1 MLLNPAQQEN
11 PAIRRQPAAVERD
24 RHLLAA
30 NGWQC
35 EGEKVIFVH
44 DGCGVPRSLAEP
56 ALATESC
63 DKSRLSATSVTQ
75 NRSSRCIRRANNTGA
90 LVADSAG
97 SLYGILDRGGQIV
110 SYRSSDDGT
119 SWGKP
124 LVLAGR

>member
-1 MLLNPAQQEN
+1 MRLTPAQQET
-11 PAIRRQPAAVERD
+11 PATRRQPAAVERD

-75 NRSSRCIRRANNTGA
+75 NRSSRCIRRASGLHHLFDPWCA
-90 LVADSAG
+90 WRDS
-97 SLYGILDRGGQIV
+97 SPHPKQSNCCKRHN
-110 SYRSSDDGT
+110 
-119 SWGKP
+119 
-124 LVLAGR
+124 

>member
-63 DKSRLSATSVTQ
+63 DKSRLYATSVTQ
-75 NRSSRCIRRANNTGA
+75 NRSSRCIRRARSEPPP
-90 LVADSAG
+90 SASPRHLRRCNAAWWRG
-97 SLYGILDRGGQIV
+97 WHDRRAPARRG
-110 SYRSSDDGT
+110 
-119 SWGKP
+119 
-124 LVLAGR
+124 

>member
-11 PAIRRQPAAVERD
+11 PAIRRQPATVERD

-63 DKSRLSATSVTQ
+63 DKSRLYATSVTQ
-75 NRSSRCIRRANNTGA
+75 NRSSRCIRRASSHPAPSVSSAPCRKTG
-90 LVADSAG
+90 
-97 SLYGILDRGGQIV
+97 
-110 SYRSSDDGT
+110 RS
-119 SWGKP
+119 
-124 LVLAGR
+124 

>member
-75 NRSSRCIRRANNTGA
+75 NRSSRCIRQVSDSDGDGDEPGGLA
-90 LVADSAG
+90 LQET
-97 SLYGILDRGGQIV
+97 I
-110 SYRSSDDGT
+110 
-119 SWGKP
+119 
-124 LVLAGR
+124 